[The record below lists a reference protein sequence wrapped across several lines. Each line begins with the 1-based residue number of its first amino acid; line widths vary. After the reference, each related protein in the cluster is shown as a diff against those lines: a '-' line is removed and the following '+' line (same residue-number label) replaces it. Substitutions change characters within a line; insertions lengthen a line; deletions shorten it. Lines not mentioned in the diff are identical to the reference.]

1 MKLTETDIAM
11 MAEELVRFH
20 EQFQGCYG
28 RKEHQ
33 RKGLT
38 YLSGLM
44 SKLEAKSAEPIAL
57 EFLGAGGFVL

>member
-28 RKEHQ
+28 QKRASTE
-33 RKGLT
+33 KGL
-38 YLSGLM
+38 
-44 SKLEAKSAEPIAL
+44 PI
-57 EFLGAGGFVL
+57 FPG